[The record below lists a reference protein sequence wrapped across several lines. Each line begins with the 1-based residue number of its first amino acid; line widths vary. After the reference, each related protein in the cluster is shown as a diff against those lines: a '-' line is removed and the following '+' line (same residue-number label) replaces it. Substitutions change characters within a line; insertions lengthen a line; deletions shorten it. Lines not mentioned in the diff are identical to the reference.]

1 LIARAGAEGADLPTV
16 DLQTHSTASDGSSAP
31 GQVVEAARRAGL
43 AAIALTDHDT
53 IAGLPEAIAA
63 GERLGVRVVTGVE
76 LSAYDG
82 DNEIHLLGLH
92 LEGTEELDRALRTFR
107 EARHRRVEAM
117 VERLN
122 ALGVGVGV
130 DDVLRYAA
138 GGALGRPH
146 VARALIEGGWAR
158 DRRDAFDRFLA
169 AGRPAFVE
177 KHNLVIGDA
186 IALVHRAGGLAILAH
201 PGAGGRR
208 ETIEPL
214 VALGLDGIEV
224 RHPGHS
230 GEDVARL
237 AALTEFFGLV
247 PSGGSDW
254 HGAPEG
260 PRFLGCMKVPYAW
273 LERQDERVRARR
285 GAADRA

>member
-1 LIARAGAEGADLPTV
+1 MIARAGAEGADPRTV
-16 DLQTHSTASDGSSAP
+16 DLQTHSTASDGVSTPA
-31 GQVVEAARRAGL
+31 QVIEAAHRAGL
-43 AAIALTDHDT
+43 AALALTDHDT
-53 IAGLPEAIAA
+53 IAGLPEAVAT
-63 GERLGVRVVTGVE
+63 GSRLGVRIVPGVE

-82 DNEIHLLGLH
+82 DAEIHLLGLH
-92 LEGTEELDRALRTFR
+92 LEGTVELEHALQRFR

-117 VERLN
+117 VARLN
-122 ALGVGVGV
+122 ALGVGVAV

-177 KHNLVIGDA
+177 KHNLTIGDA
-186 IALVHRAGGLAILAH
+186 IALVHRAGGLAIIAH
-201 PGAGGRR
+201 PGGDGRR
-208 ETIEPL
+208 EMLEPL
-214 VALGLDGIEV
+214 VGLGLDGIEV
-224 RHPGHS
+224 RHPSHS
-230 GEDVARL
+230 AEDVARL
-237 AALTEFFGLV
+237 GALTEFFGLV

-254 HGAPEG
+254 HGASEG
-260 PRFLGCMKVPYAW
+260 PRSLGCMKVPYAW

-285 GAADRA
+285 AAAHPA